1 MIIREF
7 AKPVTAKRLNE
18 SLAAKF
24 GKRLDLESYTLEQLQ
39 DARNKLR
46 TQLSQVETMES
57 FDSVQNET
65 YQKSKLMLDIL
76 NAEISERGV
85 IEDSAINEGTELNE
99 DAEGRAD
106 LVMSA
111 KDNVDKITSWME
123 DTAEMQTESML
134 SLADDI
140 KSEYGVD
147 VAEQFTS
154 TVEPA
159 LDALYAALEQARGV
173 LSNGVK
179 ILTGEAPTEPT
190 MGTEPSMEEPGMEEP
205 GLEPNMEEPG
215 LEPDTGLDA
224 SAPAAGGDEP
234 FGRAKRE
241 SVERPLKKK

>member
-24 GKRLDLESYTLEQLQ
+24 GKKLELESYTLEQLQ

-57 FDSVQNET
+57 FDSVRSDT

-85 IEDSAINEGTELNE
+85 IDDFSINENRSLNE
-99 DAEGRAD
+99 DAEAKAD
-106 LVMSA
+106 IVMSS

-140 KSEYGVD
+140 KKEYGVD
-147 VAEQFTS
+147 VAERFTA

-159 LDALYAALEQARGV
+159 LDALYSALDQARETM
-173 LSNGVK
+173 STGVK
-179 ILTGEAPTEPT
+179 ILTGEAPDVPT
-190 MGTEPSMEEPGMEEP
+190 MGTEPGMEEPGMEEP
-205 GLEPNMEEPG
+205 GMEEPG
-215 LEPDTGLDA
+215 MEPDLDTGLDA
-224 SAPAAGGDEP
+224 AAPAAGGEEP
-234 FGRAKRE
+234 LGRAKRE

>member
-24 GKRLDLESYTLEQLQ
+24 GKRLDLESYTLEKLQ

-57 FDSVQNET
+57 FDVVKSDP
-65 YQKSKLMLDIL
+65 YQRSRLMLDIL

-85 IEDSAINEGTELNE
+85 IEDPAINENAALNE

-106 LVMSA
+106 IVMSA
-111 KDNVDKITSWME
+111 KDNVDKVTGWME

-140 KSEYGVD
+140 KAEYGVD
-147 VAEQFTS
+147 VAERFTTS
-154 TVEPA
+154 VEPA
-159 LDALYAALEQARGV
+159 LDALYTALDQARNV
-173 LSNGVK
+173 LANSVK
-179 ILTGEAPTEPT
+179 ILTGEATDDGMMGAEPG
-190 MGTEPSMEEPGMEEP
+190 MEPELGMEEPGMEEP
-205 GLEPNMEEPG
+205 GMAL
-215 LEPDTGLDA
+215 DTGLDA
-224 SAPAAGGDEP
+224 AAPAAGGEEP
-234 FGRAKRE
+234 LGRAKRE
-241 SVERPLKKK
+241 SVERPFKKKK

>member
-7 AKPVTAKRLNE
+7 AKPVTAKKLNE

-24 GKRLDLESYTLEQLQ
+24 GKKLELESYTLEQLQ

-57 FDSVQNET
+57 FDSVKTEP

-85 IEDSAINEGTELNE
+85 IEDGAINENTSLNE
-99 DAEGRAD
+99 DAEGRANI
-106 LVMSA
+106 VMSA
-111 KDNVDKITSWME
+111 KDNVDRVTSWME
-123 DTAEMQTESML
+123 DTAEMQTDSML

-140 KSEYGVD
+140 KAEYGVD
-147 VAEQFTS
+147 VAESFTA

-159 LDALYAALEQARGV
+159 LDALYSALDQARDT
-173 LSNGVK
+173 LSNAIK
-179 ILTGEAPTEPT
+179 ILTGEGPVEPT
-190 MGTEPSMEEPGMEEP
+190 MGEEPGMEPEL
-205 GLEPNMEEPG
+205 GIEEPG
-215 LEPDTGLDA
+215 MEPDLGMEEPDTGLGA
-224 SAPAAGGDEP
+224 AAPAAGGEEP
-234 FGRAKRE
+234 LGRARRE

>member
-7 AKPVTAKRLNE
+7 AKPVTAKTLNE

-39 DARNKLR
+39 DVRNRLR

-57 FDSVQNET
+57 FDSVKAEP
-65 YQKSKLMLDIL
+65 YQRSKLMLDIL

-85 IEDSAINEGTELNE
+85 IDDPAINENKSLNE
-99 DAEGRAD
+99 DAEGKANI
-106 LVMSA
+106 VMSA
-111 KDNVDKITSWME
+111 KDNVDRVTSWME
-123 DTAEMQTESML
+123 DTAEMQTDSML

-140 KSEYGVD
+140 KAEYGVD
-147 VAEQFTS
+147 VAERFTA

-159 LDALYAALEQARGV
+159 LDAMYSALDQARDT
-173 LSNGVK
+173 LSNAIK
-179 ILTGEAPTEPT
+179 ILTGEETTEPM
-190 MGTEPSMEEPGMEEP
+190 MGAEPGMEPDLGAEP
-205 GLEPNMEEPG
+205 GMEDLGME
-215 LEPDTGLDA
+215 EPDTGLA
-224 SAPAAGGDEP
+224 AAAPAAGGEEP

>member
-7 AKPVTAKRLNE
+7 AKPVTAERLNE

-24 GKRLDLESYTLEQLQ
+24 GKRLNLESYTLDQLQ

-57 FDSVQNET
+57 FDVVKSES

-76 NAEISERGV
+76 NAEISERGG
-85 IEDSAINEGTELNE
+85 IEDLSITENQSLREEAE
-99 DAEGRAD
+99 DRANI
-106 LVMSA
+106 VMSA

-123 DTAEMQTESML
+123 DTAEMQTNSML

-140 KSEYGVD
+140 KREYD
-147 VAEQFTS
+147 VATAEKFTN

-159 LDALYAALEQARGV
+159 LDALYSALEQARTV

-179 ILTGEAPTEPT
+179 ILTGE
-190 MGTEPSMEEPGMEEP
+190 SMEEPGMGMEP
-205 GLEPNMEEPG
+205 GMEPE

-224 SAPAAGGDEP
+224 SPPAAGGEEP
-234 FGRAKRE
+234 FGRERRE
-241 SVERPLKKK
+241 SIERPLKKK

>member
-7 AKPVTAKRLNE
+7 AKPVTAKKLNE

-24 GKRLDLESYTLEQLQ
+24 GKKLELESYTLEQLQ

-57 FDSVQNET
+57 FDSVKTEP

-85 IEDSAINEGTELNE
+85 IEDGAINENTSLNE
-99 DAEGRAD
+99 DAEGRANI
-106 LVMSA
+106 VMSA
-111 KDNVDKITSWME
+111 KDNVDRVTSWME
-123 DTAEMQTESML
+123 DTAEMQTDSML

-140 KSEYGVD
+140 KAEYGVD
-147 VAEQFTS
+147 VAESFTA

-159 LDALYAALEQARGV
+159 LDALYSALDQTRDT
-173 LSNGVK
+173 LSNAIK
-179 ILTGEAPTEPT
+179 ILTGEGPVEPT
-190 MGTEPSMEEPGMEEP
+190 MGEEPGMEPELGMEEPGMEP
-205 GLEPNMEEPG
+205 DLGM
-215 LEPDTGLDA
+215 EPDTGLDA
-224 SAPAAGGDEP
+224 AAPAAGGEEP
-234 FGRAKRE
+234 LGRARRE

>member
-7 AKPVTAKRLNE
+7 AKPVTAKKLNE

-24 GKRLDLESYTLEQLQ
+24 GKKLELESYTLEQLQ

-57 FDSVQNET
+57 FDSVKTEP

-85 IEDSAINEGTELNE
+85 IEDGAINENTSLNE
-99 DAEGRAD
+99 DAEGRANI
-106 LVMSA
+106 VMSA
-111 KDNVDKITSWME
+111 KDNVDRVTSWME
-123 DTAEMQTESML
+123 DTAEMQTDSML

-140 KSEYGVD
+140 KAEYGVD
-147 VAEQFTS
+147 VAESFTA

-159 LDALYAALEQARGV
+159 LDALYSALDQARDT
-173 LSNGVK
+173 LSNAIK
-179 ILTGEAPTEPT
+179 ILTGEGPVEPT
-190 MGTEPSMEEPGMEEP
+190 MGEEPGMEPELGMEEPGMEP
-205 GLEPNMEEPG
+205 DLGME
-215 LEPDTGLDA
+215 EPDTGLGA
-224 SAPAAGGDEP
+224 AAPAAGGEEP
-234 FGRAKRE
+234 LGRARRE